1 VTDEPA
7 GILNPAAI
15 DRVTVGEDG
24 VVELHVEQTA
34 PWDASDHLL
43 LLTQE
48 KLWNYMAYV
57 ADGNLERS
65 VTPETSSQAARH
77 AAAASSQAAREAP
90 ATSRT
95 RRRQERSDARSRAMR
110 WRVVVDLLDEPDE
123 RTADLLRRAGE
134 QFHRLGGT
142 LLTRRMPAD
151 R

>member
-1 VTDEPA
+1 MTEEPA

-15 DRVTVGEDG
+15 DRITVGEDG

-65 VTPETSSQAARH
+65 RNAATNSR
-77 AAAASSQAAREAP
+77 AAREAP

-95 RRRQERSDARSRAMR
+95 RRSQERSDARSRALK
-110 WRVVVDLLDEPDE
+110 WRVVVDVLDEPDE

-151 R
+151 H